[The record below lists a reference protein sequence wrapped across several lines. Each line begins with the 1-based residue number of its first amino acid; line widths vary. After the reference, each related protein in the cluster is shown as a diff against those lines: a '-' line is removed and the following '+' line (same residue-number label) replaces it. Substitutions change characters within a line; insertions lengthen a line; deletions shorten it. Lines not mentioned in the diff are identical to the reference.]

1 MCASIVLLYFLEM
14 AESLVILYCII
25 AERSAV
31 ERGAGLEIPAAGA
44 VHIDEVARVARFVER
59 TAPAP
64 IVVGFSGGHSVT
76 SVVVGIHE

>member
-1 MCASIVLLYFLEM
+1 MGASIVLLYFLEV

-44 VHIDEVARVARFVER
+44 VHIDEVARV
-59 TAPAP
+59 P
-64 IVVGFSGGHSVT
+64 
-76 SVVVGIHE
+76 